1 MKTKGNFHPD
11 IDNFDTIP
19 FRKPE
24 ILHLIL
30 MFAGIPEECCYLD
43 RENDLILIWSLL
55 ENVDCWYTTW
65 KFISIPM
72 EYHYV
77 LKTETLTIIL
87 STYDKITSYL
97 SLNPVLVSVNIECVN
112 LEICKYSQGT
122 LLFQTCVHFAC
133 IAGKTKECLSI
144 H

>member
-30 MFAGIPEECCYLD
+30 MFAGIPEECRYLD

-55 ENVDCWYTTW
+55 ENVSLLIYDLKVYQYSHG
-65 KFISIPM
+65 ISLRI
-72 EYHYV
+72 
-77 LKTETLTIIL
+77 K
-87 STYDKITSYL
+87 
-97 SLNPVLVSVNIECVN
+97 NGNVN
-112 LEICKYSQGT
+112 YY
-122 LLFQTCVHFAC
+122 
-133 IAGKTKECLSI
+133 SI
-144 H
+144 HV